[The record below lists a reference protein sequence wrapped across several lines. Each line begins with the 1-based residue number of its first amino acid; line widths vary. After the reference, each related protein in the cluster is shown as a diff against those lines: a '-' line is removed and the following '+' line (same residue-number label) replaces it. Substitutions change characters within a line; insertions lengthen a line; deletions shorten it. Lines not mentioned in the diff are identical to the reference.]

1 MSVSDTPTTG
11 TDLAGYR
18 IGAVLGRGGM
28 GVVYLA
34 EDLGLGRKVATKLL
48 APHLAGDAAFRE
60 RYLRESQ
67 LAASLDHPNIVPV
80 YEAGEADGRL
90 FIAMRYVQGPSL
102 AQRLAEGPL
111 DPRETVA
118 LLAQVASALD
128 AAHARGLV
136 HRDVKPSN
144 ILIAPAEAPDGSDH
158 AYLADFGL
166 ARRLDESAT
175 VSGSSRSLGTVAYV
189 APEGIADGPIDGRA
203 DVYSLG
209 CVLFE
214 CLAGEPPFRGR
225 SASVLFAHLR
235 DEPPSLVERRPELPR
250 AIDPV
255 VRTALAKSPEDRY
268 ETCRDLV
275 SAARDAL
282 CIAEPARPRWARA
295 PVLVVLV
302 VLALIAAGLASFFA
316 LRGGGSPSLGRGDA
330 LARIDP
336 ATNEVAASI
345 PVRDDPSAI
354 GLGADGAVWVGSRAE
369 STVSRIDP
377 ATDEVTLTE
386 SAQGTPT
393 DIATQPGLV
402 IVANGPLD
410 NNVALISDPDSGASI
425 VRLPAG
431 YLDFGSARVAA
442 GGAGIWVAAAD
453 RSVSRIDGSSRLVD
467 RVEIPPPADERADA
481 FFSAI
486 AVGEDTVWVLGDP
499 LDRAVWR
506 IDPGAGAPAAR
517 ISLPFAPKD
526 IAVGEGGVW
535 VTSQLD
541 DTLSRIDQATGE
553 ITATVHVGRGA
564 AGVAVGAGSV
574 WIANA
579 VDGTVSRV
587 DPRTL
592 ATVTIDVEGRPDD
605 VVAGEAGVWVTTY
618 AA

>member
-11 TDLAGYR
+11 TDLGGYR

-34 EDLGLGRKVATKLL
+34 EDLGLGRKVAMKLL
-48 APHLAGDAAFRE
+48 APHLAEDTAFRE

-166 ARRLDESAT
+166 ARRLDESAA

-189 APEGIADGPIDGRA
+189 APEGIAGGPIDGRA

-282 CIAEPARPRWARA
+282 GVAEPARPRWARV
-295 PVLVVLV
+295 PVLVGLV
-302 VLALIAAGLASFFA
+302 VLALIAAGLASYFA
-316 LRGGGSPSLGRGDA
+316 LRGGGSAPLGRGDA

-336 ATNEVAASI
+336 ATNEVAA
-345 PVRDDPSAI
+345 
-354 GLGADGAVWVGSRAE
+354 
-369 STVSRIDP
+369 
-377 ATDEVTLTE
+377 
-386 SAQGTPT
+386 
-393 DIATQPGLV
+393 
-402 IVANGPLD
+402 
-410 NNVALISDPDSGASI
+410 
-425 VRLPAG
+425 
-431 YLDFGSARVAA
+431 
-442 GGAGIWVAAAD
+442 
-453 RSVSRIDGSSRLVD
+453 
-467 RVEIPPPADERADA
+467 
-481 FFSAI
+481 
-486 AVGEDTVWVLGDP
+486 
-499 LDRAVWR
+499 
-506 IDPGAGAPAAR
+506 IDPGAGRPER
-517 ISLPFAPKD
+517 
-526 IAVGEGGVW
+526 
-535 VTSQLD
+535 
-541 DTLSRIDQATGE
+541 
-553 ITATVHVGRGA
+553 
-564 AGVAVGAGSV
+564 
-574 WIANA
+574 
-579 VDGTVSRV
+579 
-587 DPRTL
+587 
-592 ATVTIDVEGRPDD
+592 GRPRSRRHGLGREPG
-605 VVAGEAGVWVTTY
+605 GEHRLAHRSGNG
-618 AA
+618 